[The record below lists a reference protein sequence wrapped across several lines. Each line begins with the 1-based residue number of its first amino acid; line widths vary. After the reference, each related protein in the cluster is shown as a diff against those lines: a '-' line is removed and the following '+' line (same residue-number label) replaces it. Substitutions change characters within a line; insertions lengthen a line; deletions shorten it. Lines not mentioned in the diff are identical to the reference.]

1 MDIIENYSTT
11 VVTIFQNVVKDYE
24 RDLERIKE
32 IEDEL
37 QDLYHEIE
45 LSPSKNMYLGYLL
58 YKRIRELRIE
68 RRRCKDETEL
78 MKETYEFFKSQQGQ
92 GFKNKM
98 QQLQG
103 SARKLRDVQEK
114 RTYKP
119 RVRDDLTIEGMTS
132 SEHAAFEEM
141 MKEFKETKVTMKN
154 GKFRK

>member
-11 VVTIFQNVVKDYE
+11 VVTIFQNVVRDYE
-24 RDLERIKE
+24 RDLDRIQE

-37 QDLYHEIE
+37 QDIYHEIE
-45 LSPSKNMYLGYLL
+45 LSPSKDMYAGYLL
-58 YKRIRELRIE
+58 YRRIRELRIE
-68 RRRCKDETEL
+68 RRRCKEEVEL

-92 GFKNKM
+92 GFKNKI

-103 SARKLRDVQEK
+103 SARKLRDIQEK

-119 RVRDDLTIEGMTS
+119 RVRNDLTIAGMTS
-132 SEHAAFEEM
+132 NEHAAFEEM
-141 MKEFKETKVTMKN
+141 LQNFKETTVSIKK

>member
-11 VVTIFQNVVKDYE
+11 VVTIFQNVLKDYE
-24 RDLERIKE
+24 RDLDRIQE

-37 QDLYHEIE
+37 QDIYHEIE
-45 LSPSKNMYLGYLL
+45 LSPSKDMYAGYLL
-58 YKRIRELRIE
+58 YRRIRELRIE
-68 RRRCKDETEL
+68 RRRCKYETEL

-103 SARKLRDVQEK
+103 NAKRLRDVQEK

-119 RVRDDLTIEGMTS
+119 RVRDDLTIEGVTS

-141 MKEFKETKVTMKN
+141 LDKFKETQISIKK
-154 GKFRK
+154 GKMRK

>member
-11 VVTIFQNVVKDYE
+11 VVTIFQNVVRDYE
-24 RDLERIKE
+24 RDLDRIQE

-37 QDLYHEIE
+37 QDIYHEIE
-45 LSPSKNMYLGYLL
+45 LSPSKDMYAGYLL
-58 YKRIRELRIE
+58 YRRIRELRIE
-68 RRRCKDETEL
+68 RRRCKEEVEL

-103 SARKLRDVQEK
+103 SARKLRDIQEK

-132 SEHAAFEEM
+132 SAHAAFEDM
-141 MKEFKETKVTMKN
+141 LRDFKETTVSIKK
-154 GKFRK
+154 GKLRK

>member
-58 YKRIRELRIE
+58 YRRIRELRIE
-68 RRRCKDETEL
+68 RRKCKEETEL

-92 GFKNKM
+92 SFKNKM

-119 RVRDDLTIEGMTS
+119 RVRDDLTIEGLTS
-132 SEHAAFEEM
+132 TKHDPFEEM
-141 MKEFKETKVTMKN
+141 LRDFKETKVTMN
-154 GKFRK
+154 GGKLRK

>member
-37 QDLYHEIE
+37 QDIFHEIE
-45 LSPSKNMYLGYLL
+45 LSPSRNMYAGYLF

-68 RRRCKDETEL
+68 RRRCKEEVEL

-92 GFKNKM
+92 SFKNKM
-98 QQLQG
+98 QALQG
-103 SARKLRDVQEK
+103 SARKIRNAQEQ

-119 RVRDDLTIEGMTS
+119 RVRDDLTIEGLTS
-132 SEHAAFEEM
+132 SEHASFEDM
-141 MKEFKETKVTMKN
+141 MKEFKETKVSMKN
-154 GKFRK
+154 GKLRK

>member
-24 RDLERIKE
+24 RDLDRIQD

-37 QDLYHEIE
+37 QDIYHEIE
-45 LSPSKNMYLGYLL
+45 LSPSKDMYAGYLL
-58 YKRIRELRIE
+58 YRRIRELRIE
-68 RRRCKDETEL
+68 RRRCKEEVEL

-103 SARKLRDVQEK
+103 SARKLRDIQEK

-132 SEHAAFEEM
+132 SAHAAFEDM
-141 MKEFKETKVTMKN
+141 LRDFKETTVSIKK
-154 GKFRK
+154 GKLRK